1 MLPGFSGSDLGLWP
15 TEQSLHVGRHRTPI
29 PQLWHTQALGGH
41 RAQQHLDPWQEV
53 ATWREEPDGQRRAA
67 VPREAARCGS
77 DRGELKAELPRK
89 MFLWVA
95 SARLQRSEAPARGR
109 PTRLRRSR
117 RRRSSQAPPL
127 MPPPATAASSR
138 LPGASHQPFWPCP
151 GPRASMPP
159 RLLPASSQRRATAA
173 VACVKVRF
181 PQAALAAGCAP
192 PRPRRILR
200 SPCRPAAISDR
211 RRRNLPKMGRKRP
224 NLCLPGERKAQRCS

>member
-1 MLPGFSGSDLGLWP
+1 MWGVTG
-15 TEQSLHVGRHRTPI
+15 TPI

-53 ATWREEPDGQRRAA
+53 ATWREEPDRQRRAA

-77 DRGELKAELPRK
+77 DRGELKAALPRA
-89 MFLWVA
+89 MFPWAA
-95 SARLQRSEAPARGR
+95 SAGPQRSEAPARSR
-109 PTRLRRSR
+109 PTRL
-117 RRRSSQAPPL
+117 RRRSSQAPRL
-127 MPPPATAASSR
+127 VPPPATAASSR

-151 GPRASMPP
+151 DTRASMPP
-159 RLLPASSQRRATAA
+159 GLLPASSQRRATAA

-211 RRRNLPKMGRKRP
+211 RRRNLPTMGRKRP
-224 NLCLPGERKAQRCS
+224 NLRLPGERKAQRCS